1 MEELSKKFCNTIES
15 RCPDA
20 DMARVKEE
28 LHYFEDTSLLK
39 DVQHLV
45 NIVEDNPERRGDK
58 NEPNS
63 AVLFYL
69 GATSCPHDS
78 SNPLSVP
85 KRRTYGRAG
94 FPDIDMDFDYE
105 KRHLIDEY
113 LIQKYGGDKVAKIGT
128 VQQLKTKAAVRRVI
142 KVLDPENSVVFDK
155 HGKRVKDD
163 RSLNFQLEQKVLS
176 CLPGLMKRADGSFV
190 NSVKAAAEEYE
201 LFGRYMREYPEVY
214 RVARHMEGGISA
226 FGCLAKDTLIKTD
239 KGWVRID
246 QLDETCKV
254 AYLDKD
260 GEVQYTSDYVPH
272 MTGTKQL
279 YKMRLENGD
288 FIKVTDEHL
297 IFTDKGCVRF
307 EEIRKNPK
315 NYKVLSVKE

>member
-1 MEELSKKFCNTIES
+1 MEELTKKYWSTIQETH
-15 RCPDA
+15 PDA
-20 DMARVKEE
+20 DVERVKTE
-28 LHYFEDTSLLK
+28 LRYIEDSGLLH
-39 DVQHLV
+39 DVQHHV
-45 NIVEDNPERRGDK
+45 ATIEDAPHRKGDK
-58 NEPNS
+58 NVLNS
-63 AVLFYL
+63 AVLYYL
-69 GATSCPHDS
+69 GTTSQPHDPS
-78 SNPLSVP
+78 QPFNVP

-105 KRHLIDEY
+105 KRHLIDGY
-113 LIQKYGGDKVAKIGT
+113 LIQKYGEDKVAHIGT

-142 KVLDPENSVVFDK
+142 KVLDPEGAVVFDSQ
-155 HGKRVKDD
+155 GKRIKDD
-163 RSLNFQLEQKVLS
+163 RSLNFQLEQKILTP
-176 CLPGLMKRADGSFV
+176 LPTLMKRPDGSFV
-190 NSVKAAAEEYE
+190 NSVKQAAEEYSE
-201 LFGRYMREYPEVY
+201 FGRYMKQYPEVY
-214 RVARHMEGGISA
+214 RFARHLEGKISA
-226 FGCLAKDTLIKTD
+226 FGCLAKDTLVKTD

-260 GEVQYTSDYVPH
+260 GKIQYTFDYVPH